1 MRLQID
7 RFGNVALTL
16 FVVDVFA
23 VLETCM
29 SEAMLL
35 ICFCFCWRG
44 AALVDSQRSRRF
56 SRVQAGKQDDRLERK
71 RHHYCTGL
79 DSLSDKMC
87 FP

>member
-1 MRLQID
+1 MRLQLY
-7 RFGNVALTL
+7 RFGHVALTPC
-16 FVVDVFA
+16 VVDVFA

-35 ICFCFCWRG
+35 ILFG
-44 AALVDSQRSRRF
+44 EELRSSIASAQDGF

-71 RHHYCTGL
+71 RHHYCIGL